1 VPSSEAGGS
10 LFSSNFIM
18 ADILWIQNGRV
29 IDPANQRDAVGDLFA
44 VDGTIVDRLS
54 DAQKAE
60 ATVVDAG
67 GLVVAPGLVDIHVH
81 FRDPG
86 QTHKEDI
93 RSGTEAAAAGGFTS
107 VVCMP
112 NTSPVCDNAGTI
124 QRIVDKIEREA
135 VVRVYTTGC
144 LTIGMNGEQLA
155 PTGQLKN
162 AGVVAVT
169 DDGKCVQS
177 NELMRRAVEYAKMF
191 DLPIMDHCQDA
202 SLTKG
207 AVMNEGEWS
216 LKLGLRGWPKAAEDI
231 IVARN
236 VILAELTG
244 AHIHMQHVSSANSVD
259 ILRRAIARGAPV
271 SGEASPHHI
280 EFTEAELH
288 DYDTVYKMN
297 PPLRTEADREALIQ
311 GLIDGTLACIATDHA
326 PHSPTEKD
334 QEFDAAPFGI
344 IGLENSLASS
354 LTTLYHSKRLGLS
367 EVVALMTHKGADI
380 CKLDA
385 GTLSVG
391 ASADIC
397 LFDPDEEWTV
407 DADKFFSKS
416 RNCPWHGKTLKGKV
430 KATYVGG
437 RQVYDGSSIST

>member
-1 VPSSEAGGS
+1 
-10 LFSSNFIM
+10 M
-18 ADILWIQNGRV
+18 KKILWIQNGRV
-29 IDPANQRDAVGDLFA
+29 IDPANQRDAIGDIFA
-44 VDGTIVDRLS
+44 VDGVLVEHLD
-54 DAQKAE
+54 DAQKTA
-60 ATVVDAG
+60 ATRVDAS

-93 RSGTEAAAAGGFTS
+93 ASGSRAAAAGGFTT

-124 QRIVDKIEREA
+124 QRIMDKVARDSVIHI
-135 VVRVYTTGC
+135 YPTGC

-155 PTGQLKN
+155 PTGQLKK

-177 NELMRRAVEYAKMF
+177 NEIMRRAVEYAKML

-202 SLTKG
+202 SLTEG

-216 LKLGLRGWPKAAEDI
+216 LRLGLRGWPKAAEDI

-244 AHIHMQHVSSANSVD
+244 ARIHMQHVSSANSVD
-259 ILRRAIARGAPV
+259 ILRRAIARGVPV

-280 EFTEAELH
+280 EFTDAELK

-297 PPLRTEADREALIQ
+297 PPLRTAADKEALIE
-311 GLIDGTLACIATDHA
+311 GLCDGTLACIATDHA
-326 PHSPTEKD
+326 PHSPDEKD
-334 QEFDAAPFGI
+334 REFDTAPFGI

-354 LTTLYHSKRLGLS
+354 LGTLYHSGRLPLS
-367 EVVALMTHKGADI
+367 DVIALMTHKGAEL
-380 CKLDA
+380 CQLAA
-385 GTLSVG
+385 GTLSPG
-391 ASADIC
+391 AVADIC
-397 LFDPDEEWTV
+397 IFDPDEAWTV
-407 DADKFFSKS
+407 DAGKFFSKS

-430 KATYVGG
+430 KATFVAGA
-437 RQVYDGSSIST
+437 QVYDGQIITV

>member
-1 VPSSEAGGS
+1 MSH
-10 LFSSNFIM
+10 
-18 ADILWIQNGRV
+18 ILWIKNGRV
-29 IDPANQRDAVGDLFA
+29 IDPANQRDANGDIFA
-44 VDGTIVDRLS
+44 VDGKIVDSIS
-54 DAQKAE
+54 DAQKTD
-60 ATVVDAG
+60 ATLVDAT

-86 QTHKEDI
+86 QTHKEEI

-124 QRIVDKIEREA
+124 QRIMDKVEREA
-135 VVRVYTTGC
+135 VVHVYPTGC
-144 LTIGMNGEQLA
+144 LTVGMKGDQLA
-155 PTGQLKN
+155 PTGQLKR
-162 AGVVAVT
+162 AGVIAMT
-169 DDGKCVQS
+169 DDGACVQS
-177 NELMRRAVEYAKMF
+177 NEIMRRAVEYAKMF
-191 DLPIMDHCQDA
+191 DLPIMDHCQDT
-202 SLTKG
+202 SLTEG

-216 LKLGLRGWPKAAEDI
+216 LRLGLQGWPKAAEDI

-244 AHIHMQHVSSANSVD
+244 AHIHMQHISSATSVD
-259 ILRRAIARGAPV
+259 ILRRAIDRGATV

-280 EFTEAELH
+280 EFTDADLR
-288 DYDTVYKMN
+288 DYDTVFKMN
-297 PPLRTEADREALIQ
+297 PPLRTDADRESLIE

-367 EVVALMTHKGADI
+367 EVLALLTHKGAEI

-385 GTLSVG
+385 GTLSTG
-391 ASADIC
+391 APADIC

-407 DADKFFSKS
+407 DANKFFSKS
-416 RNCPWHGKTLKGKV
+416 CNCPWLGRTLKGVV
-430 KATYVGG
+430 KSTYVDG
-437 RQVYDGSSIST
+437 RQVFDGQSITA

>member
-1 VPSSEAGGS
+1 MS
-10 LFSSNFIM
+10 
-18 ADILWIQNGRV
+18 DILWIQNGRV
-29 IDPANQRDAVGDLFA
+29 IDPANQRDSVGNVFV
-44 VDGTIVDRLS
+44 VDGKIVHSLS

-60 ATVVDAG
+60 AAVVDAK

-124 QRIVDKIEREA
+124 QRIIDKVQREA

-144 LTIGMNGEQLA
+144 LTIGMAGEQLA
-155 PTGQLKN
+155 PTGQLKA
-162 AGVVAVT
+162 AGVVAMT
-169 DDGKCVQS
+169 DDGACVQS
-177 NELMRRAVEYAKMF
+177 NEIMRRAVEYAKMF
-191 DLPIMDHCQDA
+191 ELPIMDHCQDA
-202 SLTKG
+202 SLTKA

-216 LKLGLRGWPKAAEDI
+216 LRLGLQGWPKAAEDI

-244 AHIHMQHVSSANSVD
+244 AHIHMQHVSSGTSVD
-259 ILRRAIARGAPV
+259 ILRRAIARGISV

-280 EFTEAELH
+280 EFTDADLR
-288 DYDTVYKMN
+288 DYDTVFKMN
-297 PPLRTEADREALIQ
+297 PPLRTDADREALIE

-354 LTTLYHSKRLGLS
+354 LTSLYHSQRLGLS
-367 EVVALMTHKGADI
+367 EVIALMTHKGAEL

-391 ASADIC
+391 APADIC

-407 DADKFFSKS
+407 DANQFFSKS
-416 RNCPWHGKTLKGKV
+416 RNCPWHGRTLKGKV
-430 KATYVGG
+430 RATYVGG
-437 RQVYDGSSIST
+437 KQVFDGTSITA

>member
-1 VPSSEAGGS
+1 
-10 LFSSNFIM
+10 M
-18 ADILWIQNGRV
+18 
-29 IDPANQRDAVGDLFA
+29 IDPANQRDEISDVF
-44 VDGTIVDRLS
+44 VIDGRIVETMSETQKS
-54 DAQKAE
+54 DALK
-60 ATVVDAG
+60 VDAS

-93 RSGTEAAAAGGFTS
+93 RSGSAAAAAGGFTT

-124 QRIVDKIEREA
+124 QRIMDKVERES
-135 VVRVYTTGC
+135 VIKVLPTGC
-144 LTIGMNGEQLA
+144 LTIGMNGEHLA
-155 PTGQLKN
+155 PTGQLKA
-162 AGVVAVT
+162 AGVVAMT

-177 NELMRRAVEYAKMF
+177 NEIMRRAVEYAKMF

-216 LKLGLRGWPKAAEDI
+216 LRLGLRGWPKAAEDI

-236 VILAELTG
+236 VILSELTG

-259 ILRRAIARGAPV
+259 ILRRAIARGIAV

-280 EFTEAELH
+280 EFTDATLE
-288 DYDTVYKMN
+288 DYDTGFKMN
-297 PPLRTEADREALIQ
+297 PPLRTDADREALIE

-326 PHSPTEKD
+326 PHTVTEKD
-334 QEFDAAPFGI
+334 QEFDYAPFGI

-354 LTTLYHSKRLGLS
+354 LETLYHGKRLSLS
-367 EVVALMTHKGADI
+367 AVIALMTHKGAEL

-385 GTLSVG
+385 GTLSIG
-391 ASADIC
+391 AAADIC
-397 LFDPDEEWTV
+397 IFDPDEAWTV
-407 DADKFFSKS
+407 DPENFFSKS
-416 RNCPWHGKTLKGKV
+416 RNCPWIGRTLRGKV
-430 KATYVGG
+430 KATYV
-437 RQVYDGSSIST
+437 DGEAVFDGAHILK

>member
-1 VPSSEAGGS
+1 
-10 LFSSNFIM
+10 M

-29 IDPANQRDAVGDLFA
+29 IDPANQRDAVGDVFA
-44 VDGTIVDRLS
+44 VDGKIVESLS
-54 DAQKAE
+54 EAQKAD
-60 ATVVDAG
+60 AQVVDAK

-124 QRIVDKIEREA
+124 QRIVDTIEREA
-135 VVRVYTTGC
+135 VIRVYTTGC

-162 AGVVAVT
+162 AGVVAMT

-191 DLPIMDHCQDA
+191 NLPIMDHCQDA

-207 AVMNEGEWS
+207 SMMNEGEWS
-216 LKLGLRGWPKAAEDI
+216 LRLGLRGWPKAAEDV

-236 VILAELTG
+236 VILSELSG
-244 AHIHMQHVSSANSVD
+244 AHIHMQHVSSGTAVD
-259 ILRRAIARGAPV
+259 ILRRALARGVRV

-280 EFTEAELH
+280 EFTDAALY

-297 PPLRTEADREALIQ
+297 PPLRTEADREALIE

-354 LTTLYHSKRLGLS
+354 LTTLYHGKRLGLS
-367 EVVALMTHKGADI
+367 EVIALMTHRGAEI
-380 CKLDA
+380 CQLDA
-385 GTLSVG
+385 GTLSTG
-391 ASADIC
+391 AAADLC
-397 LFDPDEEWTV
+397 LFDPDEAWTV
-407 DADKFFSKS
+407 DAAKFFSKS
-416 RNCPWHGKTLKGKV
+416 RNCPWHGKTLKGVV

-437 RQVYDGSSIST
+437 RQVFDGTSITV

>member
-1 VPSSEAGGS
+1 MS
-10 LFSSNFIM
+10 
-18 ADILWIQNGRV
+18 DILWITGGRV
-29 IDPANQRDAVGDLFA
+29 IDPANQRDENGDIFA
-44 VDGTIVDRLS
+44 VDGILVEALDE
-54 DAQKAE
+54 AQKAA
-60 ATVVDAG
+60 ATRVDAS

-93 RSGTEAAAAGGFTS
+93 LSGSHAAAAGGFTS

-124 QRIVDKIEREA
+124 QRMMDKVARDSVIHI
-135 VVRVYTTGC
+135 YPTGC

-155 PTGQLKN
+155 PTGQLKK
-162 AGVVAVT
+162 AGAVAMT

-177 NELMRRAVEYAKMF
+177 NEIMRRAVEYAKMF

-202 SLTKG
+202 SLTQA

-216 LKLGLRGWPKAAEDI
+216 LRLGLRGWPKAAEDI

-236 VILAELTG
+236 VLLAELTG
-244 AHIHMQHVSSANSVD
+244 AHIHMQHVSSANAVD

-280 EFTEAELH
+280 EFTDADLK

-297 PPLRTEADREALIQ
+297 PPLRTDADREALIE
-311 GLIDGTLACIATDHA
+311 GLCDGTLCCIATDHA
-326 PHSPTEKD
+326 PHSPDEKD
-334 QEFDAAPFGI
+334 REFDTAPFGI

-354 LTTLYHSKRLGLS
+354 LGTLYHSGRLSLS
-367 EVVALMTHKGADI
+367 EVIALMTHKGAEL

-385 GTLSVG
+385 GTLSRG
-391 ASADIC
+391 APADIC
-397 LFDPDEEWTV
+397 IFDPNEAWTV
-407 DADKFFSKS
+407 DAEKFFSKS
-416 RNCPWHGKTLKGKV
+416 RNCPWNGRTLKGKV
-430 KATYVGG
+430 KRTYVDGV
-437 RQVYDGSSIST
+437 QVFNGVSITA

>member
-1 VPSSEAGGS
+1 MS
-10 LFSSNFIM
+10 
-18 ADILWIQNGRV
+18 DILWITGGRV
-29 IDPANQRDAVGDLFA
+29 IDPANQRDENGDIFA
-44 VDGTIVDRLS
+44 VDGILVEALDE
-54 DAQKAE
+54 AQKAA
-60 ATVVDAG
+60 ATRVDAS

-93 RSGTEAAAAGGFTS
+93 LSGSHAAAAGGFTS

-124 QRIVDKIEREA
+124 QRMMDKVARDSVIHI
-135 VVRVYTTGC
+135 YPTGC

-155 PTGQLKN
+155 PTGQLKK
-162 AGVVAVT
+162 AGAVAMT

-177 NELMRRAVEYAKMF
+177 NEIMRRAVEYAKMF

-202 SLTKG
+202 SLTQA

-216 LKLGLRGWPKAAEDI
+216 LRLGLRGWPKAAEDI

-236 VILAELTG
+236 VLLAELTG
-244 AHIHMQHVSSANSVD
+244 AHIHMQHVSSANAVD

-280 EFTEAELH
+280 EFTDADLK

-297 PPLRTEADREALIQ
+297 PPLRTDADREALIE
-311 GLIDGTLACIATDHA
+311 GLCDGTLCCIATDHA
-326 PHSPTEKD
+326 PHSPDEKD
-334 QEFDAAPFGI
+334 REFDTAPFGI

-354 LTTLYHSKRLGLS
+354 LGTLYHSGRLSLS
-367 EVVALMTHKGADI
+367 EVIALMTHKGAEL

-385 GTLSVG
+385 GTLSSG
-391 ASADIC
+391 APADIC
-397 LFDPDEEWTV
+397 IFDPNEAWTV
-407 DADKFFSKS
+407 DAEKFFSKS
-416 RNCPWHGKTLKGKV
+416 RNCPWNGRTLKGKV
-430 KATYVGG
+430 KRTYVDGV
-437 RQVYDGSSIST
+437 QVFNGVSITA

>member
-1 VPSSEAGGS
+1 
-10 LFSSNFIM
+10 M

-54 DAQKAE
+54 DVQKAE
-60 ATVVDAG
+60 ATVVDAK

-124 QRIVDKIEREA
+124 QRIVDKVEREA

-280 EFTEAELH
+280 EFIEAELH

-334 QEFDAAPFGI
+334 QEFDTAPFGI

-437 RQVYDGSSIST
+437 RQVYDGSTLSI